1 MPSKVGQLHLEGAIV
16 PILVQA
22 CLTQRGYTQV
32 RHLLAN
38 LFPIAWLLLLRII
51 RVDSYTLE
59 DLWLCCLILLPFSVD
74 PIDRIERIGI
84 YRYAQNPP
92 DPIDHRF
99 RQQAWKRA
107 LEPLIS
113 KMRMRVSPARGNH
126 RSLDS

>member
-1 MPSKVGQLHLEGAIV
+1 MPSKIGQLHLERAIV
-16 PILVQA
+16 PVLVQA
-22 CLTQRGYTQV
+22 CLSQGGHTQV

-51 RVDSYTLE
+51 RMDSYTLK
-59 DLWLCCLILLPFSVD
+59 DLWLCCLKLLPFSVD

-84 YRYAQNPP
+84 YCHAQNPS

-99 RQQAWKRA
+99 RQQTWKLA
-107 LEPLIS
+107 LQPLIS
-113 KMRMRVSPARGNH
+113 KMRMRVGPTRGNH